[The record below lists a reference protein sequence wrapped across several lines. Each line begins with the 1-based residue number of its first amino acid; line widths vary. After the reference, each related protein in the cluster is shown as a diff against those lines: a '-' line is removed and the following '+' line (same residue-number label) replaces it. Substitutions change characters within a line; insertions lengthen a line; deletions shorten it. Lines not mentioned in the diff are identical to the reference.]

1 MIKLLEIRPL
11 HLVHSLATLILV
23 GTIALFGYELSK
35 PEIPRVE
42 ASIPAYKTSALAS
55 LGTNPAITHRMPAL
69 TGMRKKNDCPESKR
83 QTLHGDALSA
93 RIKASRNQ

>member
-1 MIKLLEIRPL
+1 MIKFLEIRPL

-23 GTIALFGYELSK
+23 GTIALFGYELTK

-55 LGTNPAITHRMPAL
+55 LGTNPVITHRMPAL
-69 TGMRKKNDCPESKR
+69 TGMRKK
-83 QTLHGDALSA
+83 TTA
-93 RIKASRNQ
+93 RSQSGKLYMAMHSPLE